1 MKDYENIDFILN
13 TKGAGSKK
21 NNIDKKKKD
30 KTKEIY
36 NSKHIRIQ
44 EAKKHPTLQNKNTS
58 NKSNKNNKKNKKK
71 NKTK

>member
-44 EAKKHPTLQNKNTS
+44 EAKKQPTLKNTNTS
-58 NKSNKNNKKNKKK
+58 NKKNKKK

>member
-44 EAKKHPTLQNKNTS
+44 EAKKQPTLQNTNTS
-58 NKSNKNNKKNKKK
+58 NKKNKKK